1 MGLCFF
7 KQLAWKFSA
16 ETSTTLLIELIVALF
31 AVRRANPNPNP
42 IPNPIPNPSSNPN
55 QMRKTMTC
63 WDAVLILS
71 LFPLSVAMISHDLIP
86 RLLVDSAPVE
96 VAMLYRA
103 VWSLVSHSFL
113 SLMILGVAMTADAG
127 TRVEKRA

>member
-42 IPNPIPNPSSNPN
+42 NPKVSFQISTAELTGGHVAIFTEHSPSEFE
-55 QMRKTMTC
+55 
-63 WDAVLILS
+63 A
-71 LFPLSVAMISHDLIP
+71 
-86 RLLVDSAPVE
+86 RLP
-96 VAMLYRA
+96 
-103 VWSLVSHSFL
+103 
-113 SLMILGVAMTADAG
+113 
-127 TRVEKRA
+127 